1 MTASEALDFIA
12 HIARPSVDPS
22 LRHRNKQFII
32 NMDQTPV
39 FFSMHATKTVAVVG
53 EKTIHIRAAK
63 QGSQHATVAVTFT
76 AAGNQLQSLII
87 FKGKESTEGGQILG
101 KEQVISFTWLDP
113 AG

>member
-1 MTASEALDFIA
+1 
-12 HIARPSVDPS
+12 
-22 LRHRNKQFII
+22 
-32 NMDQTPV
+32 MDQTPV

-87 FKGKESTEGGQILG
+87 FKGKELTEGGRILG
-101 KEQVISFTWLDP
+101 KELKSYP
-113 AG
+113 AEAT